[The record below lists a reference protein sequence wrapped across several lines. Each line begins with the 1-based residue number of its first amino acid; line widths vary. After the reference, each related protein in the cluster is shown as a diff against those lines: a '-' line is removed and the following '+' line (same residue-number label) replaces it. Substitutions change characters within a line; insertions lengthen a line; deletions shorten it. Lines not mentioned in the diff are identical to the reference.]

1 MDDGGSGADT
11 IVLNAHGN
19 SDFIAVPALR
29 SLQTFGVFYNK
40 VKVPKPPLSAAS
52 NIMNIIRTALLQ
64 RAASTQPDLSLPKG
78 SAIIPT

>member
-11 IVLNAHGN
+11 IVLNADGN

-52 NIMNIIRTALLQ
+52 NIMNIIRTA
-64 RAASTQPDLSLPKG
+64 
-78 SAIIPT
+78 

>member
-40 VKVPKPPLSAAS
+40 VKVP
-52 NIMNIIRTALLQ
+52 
-64 RAASTQPDLSLPKG
+64 
-78 SAIIPT
+78 

>member
-52 NIMNIIRTALLQ
+52 NIIEIIVIATAKTLHSIPQAPLL
-64 RAASTQPDLSLPKG
+64 
-78 SAIIPT
+78 AIPWVPII